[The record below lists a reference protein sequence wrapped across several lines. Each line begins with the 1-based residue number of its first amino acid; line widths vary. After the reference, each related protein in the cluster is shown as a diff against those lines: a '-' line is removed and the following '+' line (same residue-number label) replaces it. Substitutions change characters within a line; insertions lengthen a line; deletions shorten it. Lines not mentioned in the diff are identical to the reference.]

1 MEPLTDS
8 LQDPA
13 RLAALAD
20 TQLPDSAAEESFDRL
35 TRMVTRLLGVPV
47 ALVSLVDD
55 NRQFLVLA
63 ETGKQASIQFFKS
76 QQGLQGPGQPATAD
90 TPVPLVLP
98 ARGDRP
104 GAACRDGPRNGP
116 RVCDN
121 LASHSAAPRI
131 SSLPDGQ
138 VFRATFMIPIAG

>member
-8 LQDPA
+8 LQDPV

-76 QQGLQGPGQPATAD
+76 QQACKA
-90 TPVPLVLP
+90 PVSRQRRIPQSHSFCQHVVIDRAPLVVTDP
-98 ARGDRP
+98 ETVRASATISQAIRRHHGF
-104 GAACRDGPRNGP
+104 
-116 RVCDN
+116 RVCPM
-121 LASHSAAPRI
+121 ARYSARP
-131 SSLPDGQ
+131 S
-138 VFRATFMIPIAG
+138 